1 MWLCCPSCR
10 TKCTKYCILIGKRR
24 EFLCDEKDFPFS
36 KVHKNFWRLWTEV
49 LWPKCICF
57 PPSCLR
63 QVGSCAISNGYKAA
77 HVTHPGWVTP
87 QISGKSRKISGSLD
101 GIVTGLM
108 VIFFSDCPNMPFS
121 SGSNHSQA
129 QNSSDFLAKRVT
141 FVPLFLL
148 AMRVSLFLH
157 HRNKWRSPLSS
168 CLSMEWGN
176 R

>member
-87 QISGKSRKISGSLD
+87 QISGKSRKISGRPE
-101 GIVTGLM
+101 GIMTGL
-108 VIFFSDCPNMPFS
+108 VITFFWLRQYTLPKWKQQPFTGTKFIRLLS
-121 SGSNHSQA
+121 KMCNIRSIVSPSN
-129 QNSSDFLAKRVT
+129 KG
-141 FVPLFLL
+141 
-148 AMRVSLFLH
+148 VSL
-157 HRNKWRSPLSS
+157 SPS
-168 CLSMEWGN
+168 
-176 R
+176 